1 MTISFLTLFFGL
13 ITGSYPVELAVSG
26 PAAAVELTVDDRASD
41 RLLGPPWK
49 ARINFGRTLAP
60 HRIVARALD
69 AEGKELAR
77 AEEWANLPHPLT
89 KVEIVLESTKGEPPR
104 AAKVVWA
111 NLHGEAPEAISLTFD
126 GRPLQLDP
134 ARRVELPTHDLKTI
148 HILTAEVRFPGLQR
162 VHRDLAYGGE
172 YGSEVSTELTGIPLR
187 SRSGP
192 LPPPEKLA
200 GWLTQGGRPLAVA
213 AVEEGPAQLFVVRAA
228 PFGEIAEKMGS
239 RGLKVKDDRYNEK
252 LGRDDQVRFV
262 QPVPQRVE
270 GSGELSDLFDISP
283 IYTAQEG
290 GLPYALRSLGRPSA
304 GSGAAPSGIR
314 IADAVA
320 VAALEAMTENRRRAV
335 LLLLSGNETQ
345 DASGYDAARVRR
357 FLEAIRVPL
366 HVWTLSPPVPG
377 SLAAAWGPA
386 AQVQSTGDLARAV
399 ATLRADLDSQ
409 RIVMVDGRL
418 LPQSIRLGPTARD
431 VEMVAGGPR

>member
-1 MTISFLTLFFGL
+1 
-13 ITGSYPVELAVSG
+13 
-26 PAAAVELTVDDRASD
+26 
-41 RLLGPPWK
+41 
-49 ARINFGRTLAP
+49 
-60 HRIVARALD
+60 
-69 AEGKELAR
+69 
-77 AEEWANLPHPLT
+77 
-89 KVEIVLESTKGEPPR
+89 
-104 AAKVVWA
+104 
-111 NLHGEAPEAISLTFD
+111 
-126 GRPLQLDP
+126 
-134 ARRVELPTHDLKTI
+134 
-148 HILTAEVRFPGLQR
+148 
-162 VHRDLAYGGE
+162 
-172 YGSEVSTELTGIPLR
+172 
-187 SRSGP
+187 
-192 LPPPEKLA
+192 
-200 GWLTQGGRPLAVA
+200 
-213 AVEEGPAQLFVVRAA
+213 
-228 PFGEIAEKMGS
+228 MGS

-270 GSGELSDLFDISP
+270 GSGELSDLFDNSP

-418 LPQSIRLGPTARD
+418 LPQSIRLGPAARG
-431 VEMVAGGPR
+431 VELVAGGPR

>member
-89 KVEIVLESTKGEPPR
+89 KVEIVLESTKG
-104 AAKVVWA
+104 
-111 NLHGEAPEAISLTFD
+111 D

-418 LPQSIRLGPTARD
+418 LPQSIRLGPAARG
-431 VEMVAGGPR
+431 VELVAEGPR